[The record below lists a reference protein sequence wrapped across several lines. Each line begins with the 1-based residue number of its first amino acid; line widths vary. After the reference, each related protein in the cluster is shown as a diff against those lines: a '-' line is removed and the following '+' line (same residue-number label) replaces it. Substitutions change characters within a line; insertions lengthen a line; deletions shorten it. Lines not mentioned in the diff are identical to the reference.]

1 MGLFPELS
9 VSLGLAAS
17 VIEESVALIS
27 KSVIDILWY
36 QPDYTADNPFIGVAT
51 WVPENGLCW

>member
-17 VIEESVALIS
+17 VIEVSVALIS
-27 KSVIDILWY
+27 KSVVDILWY
-36 QPDYTADNPFIGVAT
+36 QPGNTADNPFTGV
-51 WVPENGLCW
+51 VS